1 MIVGIEFDV
10 LSGYKTLEDCQK
22 WLQSSAYSFLTNF
35 KFFHLRKKKQGMWMS
50 HEKRPVI
57 SWLGEIWKNKSLKL
71 TRPEVGIVVVEAGPG
86 ENGVFS
92 AKDFP
97 PLQAI
102 TEEKL
107 AEKLIRDKT
116 RKEAREK
123 KRLEAKAKKQSGKE
137 KRKREGLS
145 KPKLEKKQKKNSPI
159 LSDVQASEVQSVQ
172 PLGKNEPFLPDII
185 TGDGPNLI
193 PSPFSMSEVLEL
205 E

>member
-57 SWLGEIWKNKSLKL
+57 SWLGEIWKNKSLRL

-145 KPKLEKKQKKNSPI
+145 KPKLEKKQKNSPV
-159 LSDVQASEVQSVQ
+159 STDQAEVQSDQ
-172 PLGKNEPFLPDII
+172 PLGKNEPFLPDVI
-185 TGDGPNLI
+185 NLP
-193 PSPFSMSEVLEL
+193 PSPFDGTEL
-205 E
+205 FP

>member
-57 SWLGEIWKNKSLKL
+57 SWLGEIWKNKSLRL

-145 KPKLEKKQKKNSPI
+145 KPKLEKKQKNSLVSTDQP
-159 LSDVQASEVQSVQ
+159 EVQSDQ
-172 PLGKNEPFLPDII
+172 PLGKNEPFLPDVI
-185 TGDGPNLI
+185 NLP
-193 PSPFSMSEVLEL
+193 PSPFDGTEL
-205 E
+205 FT

>member
-57 SWLGEIWKNKSLKL
+57 SWLGEIWKNKSLRL

-145 KPKLEKKQKKNSPI
+145 KPKLEKKQKNSPV
-159 LSDVQASEVQSVQ
+159 STDHPEVQSDQ
-172 PLGKNEPFLPDII
+172 PLGKNEPFLPDVI
-185 TGDGPNLI
+185 NLL
-193 PSPFSMSEVLEL
+193 PSPFDGTEL
-205 E
+205 FP